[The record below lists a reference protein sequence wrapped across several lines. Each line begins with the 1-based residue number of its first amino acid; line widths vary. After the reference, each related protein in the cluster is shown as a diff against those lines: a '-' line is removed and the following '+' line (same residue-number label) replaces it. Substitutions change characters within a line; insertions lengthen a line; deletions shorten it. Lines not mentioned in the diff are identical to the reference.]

1 MEEWKKNMDFQKL
14 EEKKEKLVEAKSF
27 FKIFFGIF
35 FVFSQYGCGVTKFY
49 HYVLGTY
56 LQTLS

>member
-1 MEEWKKNMDFQKL
+1 MDFQKL